1 MVEWEKFVRQ
11 EQEADLDALVA
22 KRKLNAEE
30 ARKFMGNAFRDGE
43 VKTTGTDID
52 KILPPVSRFAAAG
65 SHDELKKEVFEELKA
80 FFEKYFGLGINS
92 FIEEGHIVEEGDT
105 SVSEEDSLVTSGGVK
120 VKVKVRK
127 KK

>member
-1 MVEWEKFVRQ
+1 ME
-11 EQEADLDALVA
+11 ALVS
-22 KRKLNAEE
+22 KRNLNGEE

-52 KILPPVSRFAAAG
+52 KILPPVSRFAATG

-92 FIEEGHIVEEGDT
+92 FIEEGQVLGDADKTEEAPDT
-105 SVSEEDSLVTSGGVK
+105 IVTSGGKRVK
-120 VKVKVRK
+120 VKVKK
-127 KK
+127 KR